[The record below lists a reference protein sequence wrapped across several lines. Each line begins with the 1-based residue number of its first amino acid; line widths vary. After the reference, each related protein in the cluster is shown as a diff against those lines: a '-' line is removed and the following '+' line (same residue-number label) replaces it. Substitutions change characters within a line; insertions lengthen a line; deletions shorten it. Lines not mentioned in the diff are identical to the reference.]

1 MTLTLEHL
9 LNLIDELPKGVNLD
23 YVKAGTNKIQLNSV
37 DHVEKY
43 ILATKVDTEKSSTKS
58 ANITTE
64 NLRVFVNKVVENKP
78 LHIESVWNGSG
89 SARSAWEGLFAHTS
103 EFYTHFS
110 KGRKHLVWIPTHPQ
124 SRRNYS
130 FNKRIA

>member
-43 ILATKVDTEKSSTKS
+43 ILATKVDTEK
-58 ANITTE
+58 
-64 NLRVFVNKVVENKP
+64 R
-78 LHIESVWNGSG
+78 G
-89 SARSAWEGLFAHTS
+89 
-103 EFYTHFS
+103 
-110 KGRKHLVWIPTHPQ
+110 Q
-124 SRRNYS
+124 
-130 FNKRIA
+130 